1 MKVSARNV
9 FKGQVSQVQEGAVN
23 AEVVLTLPGGEQL
36 VAVVTMESIR
46 NLGIAVGKEAVA
58 LIKAPWV
65 MLMTESSDIRLS
77 ARNCLE
83 GKVLSVNDGAVNAEV
98 VIELVGGSK
107 VYSIVTRDAVAELGL
122 VPGVSATAVIKLP
135 TSFWVFRPDTSQAP
149 MSVACGPISH
159 GPQGWSVL
167 KTMSRQSAFE
177 ASESLSN
184 TARPSASTSRHRP
197 RLVPARMTSP
207 VVS

>member
-9 FKGQVSQVQEGAVN
+9 FKGQVSQVQDGAVN

-36 VAVVTMESIR
+36 VAVVTMESVR
-46 NLGIAVGKEAVA
+46 DLGIAVGKDAVA

-98 VIELVGGSK
+98 VIELAGGSK

-122 VPGVSATAVIKLP
+122 APGVSATAVIK
-135 TSFWVFRPDTSQAP
+135 A
-149 MSVACGPISH
+149 SH
-159 GPQGWSVL
+159 IILG
-167 KTMSRQSAFE
+167 
-177 ASESLSN
+177 
-184 TARPSASTSRHRP
+184 
-197 RLVPARMTSP
+197 VPA
-207 VVS
+207 

>member
-9 FKGQVSQVQEGAVN
+9 FKGQVSQVQDGAVN

-65 MLMTESSDIRLS
+65 MLMTEPSDIRLS

-98 VIELVGGSK
+98 VIELPGGSK

-122 VPGVSATAVIKLP
+122 APGVSATAVIK
-135 TSFWVFRPDTSQAP
+135 A
-149 MSVACGPISH
+149 SH
-159 GPQGWSVL
+159 IILG
-167 KTMSRQSAFE
+167 
-177 ASESLSN
+177 
-184 TARPSASTSRHRP
+184 
-197 RLVPARMTSP
+197 VPA
-207 VVS
+207 

>member
-23 AEVVLTLPGGEQL
+23 AEVVLTLSGGEQL
-36 VAVVTMESIR
+36 VAVVTMESLR

-83 GKVLSVNDGAVNAEV
+83 GKVLTVNDGAVNAEV
-98 VIELVGGSK
+98 VIELAGGSK

-122 VPGVSATAVIKLP
+122 VPGVSATAVIK
-135 TSFWVFRPDTSQAP
+135 A
-149 MSVACGPISH
+149 SH
-159 GPQGWSVL
+159 IILG
-167 KTMSRQSAFE
+167 
-177 ASESLSN
+177 
-184 TARPSASTSRHRP
+184 
-197 RLVPARMTSP
+197 VPA
-207 VVS
+207 

>member
-9 FKGQVSQVQEGAVN
+9 FKGQVSQVQDGAVN

-36 VAVVTMESIR
+36 VAVVTMESVR
-46 NLGIAVGKEAVA
+46 NMGIAVGKEAVA

-98 VIELVGGSK
+98 VIELAGGSK

-122 VPGVSATAVIKLP
+122 APGVSATAVIK
-135 TSFWVFRPDTSQAP
+135 A
-149 MSVACGPISH
+149 SH
-159 GPQGWSVL
+159 IILG
-167 KTMSRQSAFE
+167 
-177 ASESLSN
+177 
-184 TARPSASTSRHRP
+184 
-197 RLVPARMTSP
+197 VPA
-207 VVS
+207 

>member
-9 FKGQVSQVQEGAVN
+9 FKGQVSQVQEGSVN

-36 VAVVTMESIR
+36 VAVVTLESVR

-98 VIELVGGSK
+98 VIELAGGSK

-122 VPGVSATAVIKLP
+122 VPGVSATAVIK
-135 TSFWVFRPDTSQAP
+135 A
-149 MSVACGPISH
+149 SH
-159 GPQGWSVL
+159 IILG
-167 KTMSRQSAFE
+167 
-177 ASESLSN
+177 
-184 TARPSASTSRHRP
+184 
-197 RLVPARMTSP
+197 VPAA
-207 VVS
+207 

>member
-9 FKGQVSQVQEGAVN
+9 FKGQVSKVQEGAVN
-23 AEVVLTLPGGEQL
+23 AEVGLTLPGGEQL
-36 VAVVTMESIR
+36 VAVVTLESIR
-46 NLGIAVGKEAVA
+46 NLGISVGKEAIA

-98 VIELVGGSK
+98 VIELAGGSK

-122 VPGVSATAVIKLP
+122 QPGVSATAVIK
-135 TSFWVFRPDTSQAP
+135 A
-149 MSVACGPISH
+149 SH
-159 GPQGWSVL
+159 IILG
-167 KTMSRQSAFE
+167 
-177 ASESLSN
+177 
-184 TARPSASTSRHRP
+184 
-197 RLVPARMTSP
+197 VPA
-207 VVS
+207 

>member
-23 AEVVLTLPGGEQL
+23 AEVVLTLSGGEQL

-98 VIELVGGSK
+98 VIELAGGSK

-122 VPGVSATAVIKLP
+122 VPGISATAVIK
-135 TSFWVFRPDTSQAP
+135 A
-149 MSVACGPISH
+149 SH
-159 GPQGWSVL
+159 IILG
-167 KTMSRQSAFE
+167 
-177 ASESLSN
+177 
-184 TARPSASTSRHRP
+184 
-197 RLVPARMTSP
+197 VPA
-207 VVS
+207 